1 MPHML
6 SGHWSVPLDFRAA
19 RLEQGSVAAFS
30 TLLLR
35 SSEISWFWLLQS
47 LRFPQRSSVSG
58 QTGCRALS
66 AAAIAV
72 ESWFPG
78 SPGIISVM
86 GTCC

>member
-1 MPHML
+1 ML

-19 RLEQGSVAAFS
+19 RLEQGSIAAFS
-30 TLLLR
+30 MLLLR

-66 AAAIAV
+66 VAAIAV